1 MNEEP
6 DGLPEGS
13 NTIPEPSACPRCLGP
28 TPCTC
33 PEIELYVPPDRGV

>member
-13 NTIPEPSACPRCLGP
+13 DPEPSACPRCLGP